1 MECIK
6 QYEEESLF
14 NETLKIDE
22 FYNNLLNETP
32 AGLKNLTTTTN
43 TSDLSNIKENEN
55 LNGIYIEST
64 NQS

>member
-22 FYNNLLNETP
+22 FYNNLLNETS
-32 AGLKNLTTTTN
+32 AGLKNLTAKTN
-43 TSDLSNIKENEN
+43 TSDLSNIKDNEN